1 MKKSKLI
8 VLAMVLAGTAFH
20 GGGCGSF
27 NTFFRFLGDLVATNI
42 VLTNVD

>member
-8 VLAMVLAGTAFH
+8 VLTMVLAGTAFQGC
-20 GGGCGSF
+20 GGGFSQ
-27 NTFFRFLGDLVATNI
+27 FFRFLGDVVATNI